1 LNCRFQSCQ
10 YIKISGFDCCSWFM
24 TDTAHRK
31 LRQAMKKPKP
41 EAKTLSI
48 GLLTVAYLIVTDV
61 TLFAS
66 LSDYGLREQVVY

>member
-1 LNCRFQSCQ
+1 
-10 YIKISGFDCCSWFM
+10 M

-31 LRQAMKKPKP
+31 LRRAMKKPKP

-66 LSDYGLREQVVY
+66 LSDYGLREQVFY

>member
-1 LNCRFQSCQ
+1 
-10 YIKISGFDCCSWFM
+10 
-24 TDTAHRK
+24 
-31 LRQAMKKPKP
+31 MKKPKP

-48 GLLTVAYLIVTDV
+48 GWLTVAYLIVTDV